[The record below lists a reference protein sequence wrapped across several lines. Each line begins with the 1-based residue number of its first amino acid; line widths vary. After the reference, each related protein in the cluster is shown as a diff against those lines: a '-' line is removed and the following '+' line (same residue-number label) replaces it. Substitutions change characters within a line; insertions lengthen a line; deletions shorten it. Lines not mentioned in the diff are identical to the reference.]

1 MTTIVLGG
9 GGSAIDKVTH
19 LGTKTNARF
28 YRSRSMSS
36 VEAFYKSSNSDYSDK
51 WKCSMTGALDGK
63 IPGISEI
70 LSGKDPIRRP
80 VKPLVD
86 TGRFLLTKAK
96 MDEQK
101 ASQLDP
107 ILSAHI
113 APHKFPVSA
122 SNISYPKIEKRGAEN
137 PLYFTT
143 NTANGKEKPMKHQLP
158 DVFFPRDNHFSSTFT
173 DLKPRDTALATRP
186 VFSKIHEELDRFK

>member
-9 GGSAIDKVTH
+9 GGSSIDRVTH
-19 LGTKTNARF
+19 LGTKTTAKF

-36 VEAFYKSSNSDYSDK
+36 VDAFYKSSNSDYDGS
-51 WKCSMTGALDGK
+51 WKCTSTGALAGK
-63 IPGISEI
+63 IPSISEI
-70 LSGKDPIRRP
+70 LDGKDPIRRP
-80 VKPLVD
+80 VRTIVD
-86 TGRFLLTKAK
+86 TGRFVLTKAK
-96 MDEQK
+96 QDEMK
-101 ASQLDP
+101 ASQLEP

-122 SNISYPKIEKRGAEN
+122 YEYPRIEKRGAEN

-143 NTANGKEKPMKHQLP
+143 NTASGKEKPMKHQLP

-173 DLKPRDTALATRP
+173 DLKPRNSALATRP
-186 VFSKIHEELDRFK
+186 SFSKIHEELDRFK